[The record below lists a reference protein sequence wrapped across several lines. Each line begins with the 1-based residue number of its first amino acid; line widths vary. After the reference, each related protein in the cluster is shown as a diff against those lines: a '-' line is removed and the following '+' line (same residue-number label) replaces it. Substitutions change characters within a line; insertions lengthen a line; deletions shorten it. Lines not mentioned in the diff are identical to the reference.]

1 MEQLEHIMLG
11 NRIYIWLH
19 DGGTGMIYS
28 MFLEKKEIGSGFVMM
43 YENCLFEMKSCF
55 SLLVVMCYDN
65 PAHILSM
72 VSVFCELSIIHWENG
87 LW

>member
-1 MEQLEHIMLG
+1 
-11 NRIYIWLH
+11 
-19 DGGTGMIYS
+19 
-28 MFLEKKEIGSGFVMM
+28 MM

-65 PAHILSM
+65 PAHIFSM
-72 VSVFCELSIIHWENG
+72 VPVFCELSIIHWENG